1 MRKSPLSLPVCLLLG
16 TLVGGFGPSQMRA
29 QSLPSA
35 SQAKAM
41 LQSSPDLA
49 NQLRQRVTTSGMTPE
64 QIRSRL
70 KAEGYPENFLDS
82 YLPGGAGGTPNTDVV
97 SAFRRLGI
105 ADDEDASVLRT
116 MLRQE
121 GDTGMVRGAVPR
133 RAITVR
139 DDSTASAAADSAA
152 YRLFGL
158 DVFQNATSQFLP
170 VMDGP
175 VDANYR
181 IGPGDQLVLILT
193 GEVELAHTL
202 DVTRE
207 GFIVIPQVGQL
218 NVANL
223 SMAQLENLLYARLS
237 RSYSGVRRGADAP
250 TKFSVSMAKLR
261 AIQVFVTGE
270 VVRPSSYR
278 ISSAATAMT
287 SLYAAGGPTVTGTLR
302 AVTVRRGSQTIA
314 TLDVYDYLLRGDNG
328 KDVRLENG
336 DVIFVGTHGPRVR
349 VTGEVVRPATYELKA
364 GEGVREAIRAAG
376 GFKPTALASRVQIVR
391 IVPAAERTV
400 GGGDRTVVDVT
411 AAGPSI
417 DVFPAVEIRGGDE
430 LRVFPVAS
438 RVRGRI
444 TVDGHVWTKGQ
455 QAFVAG
461 MKLSDALRAA
471 GGTQPDAYLG
481 QVSITRL
488 QPDSTRIQLR
498 AVLRDTTGAVVND
511 LALADDDVITV
522 YSLTN
527 FRPRRFVAIGGSVRV
542 NGRYPYNEGMTLRD
556 LVLAAGGL
564 VEGAWIREAEIARI
578 PASFDGG
585 VTAQTVRVPLDS
597 SYLAQSANGATST
610 SREVTLQPYD
620 NVLIMQQPDFSLP
633 RSVVITG
640 EVRYP
645 GRYALRTKSERLSD
659 IVQRAGG
666 LSGEAA
672 ADAAYFARAK
682 ALTAFQRATG
692 DSAPAKPKAAGGEA
706 RGGAEA
712 TTQRESSKGFDSTDV
727 SVERSRVGVNLP
739 AALARPRSDDNLL
752 LFDNDSLHI
761 PMQRTTIEI
770 SGAVNAPSII
780 AAASGRSISFYVR
793 AAGGAS
799 LIGDAS
805 RAYVIQPDGKIQA
818 RRTVLGIVPLYPT
831 PRPGATVV
839 VPVKPA
845 DDGDLQRLASTIQI
859 VAQTVA
865 SLATVWA
872 LLR

>member
-1 MRKSPLSLPVCLLLG
+1 MANVDDVNWGMRIT
-16 TLVGGFGPSQMRA
+16 TLFRLTGLIAAIGLFAPTNSRA
-29 QSLPSA
+29 QGVPSP

-105 ADDEDASVLRT
+105 TNDEDASVLRT

-133 RAITVR
+133 RPITVR

-158 DVFQNATSQFLP
+158 DVFQNATSQFDPLQ
-170 VMDGP
+170 DGP
-175 VDANYR
+175 VDDNHR
-181 IGPGDQLVLILT
+181 IGPGDQLILILT

-218 NVANL
+218 SVSNL
-223 SMAQLENLLYARLS
+223 TMAQLENLLYARLS

-287 SLYAAGGPTVTGTLR
+287 ALYAAGGPTVTGTLR
-302 AVTVRRGSQTIA
+302 AVTVRRGGQTIA

-336 DVIFVGTHGPRVR
+336 DVVFVGTHGPRVR

-364 GEGVREAIRAAG
+364 GEGVRESIRAAG

-391 IVPAAERTV
+391 IVPPAERTV

-411 AAGPSI
+411 ASGPSV
-417 DVFPAVEIRGGDE
+417 DAFPAVEIRGGDE

-511 LALADDDVITV
+511 LALADDDIITV

-527 FRPRRFVAIGGSVRV
+527 FRQRRFVSIGGSVRV
-542 NGRYPYNEGMTLRD
+542 SGRYPFQEGMTLRD
-556 LVLAAGGL
+556 LILASGGL
-564 VEGAWIREAEIARI
+564 REGAWLREAEIARL
-578 PASFDGG
+578 PESFEQGA
-585 VTAQTVRVPLDS
+585 TALTVRVPLDS
-597 SYLAQSANGATST
+597 SYLFNGLARGTGSG
-610 SREVTLQPYD
+610 EVTLQPYD
-620 NVLIMQQPDFSLP
+620 DVLVMQRPDFALP

-645 GRYALRTKSERLSD
+645 GRYALRTKDERISD
-659 IVQRAGG
+659 IVKRAGGLTREAAVDGAHFARAAQLTSFQRAGG
-666 LSGEAA
+666 EIET
-672 ADAAYFARAK
+672 R
-682 ALTAFQRATG
+682 TG
-692 DSAPAKPKAAGGEA
+692 LDSARVISRA
-706 RGGAEA
+706 
-712 TTQRESSKGFDSTDV
+712 
-727 SVERSRVGVNLP
+727 RVGLDLRR
-739 AALARPRSDDNLL
+739 ALRSPQSANDLL
-752 LFDNDSLHI
+752 LFDGDSLHL
-761 PMQRTTIEI
+761 PLQRTTVEI
-770 SGAVNAPSII
+770 TGAVNAPTII
-780 AAASGRSISFYVR
+780 AASPNRSINYYIQ
-793 AAGGAS
+793 AAGNAS
-799 LIGDAS
+799 ISGDPKK
-805 RAYVIQPDGKIQA
+805 AYVIQPNGKIEA
-818 RRTVLGIVPLYPT
+818 RRRVLMIVALNPS

-839 VPVKPA
+839 VPVKSEA
-845 DDGDLQRLASTIQI
+845 EGDLQRLTSTIQI
-859 VAQTVA
+859 ITQTIA
-865 SLATVWA
+865 SLATLWA

>member
-1 MRKSPLSLPVCLLLG
+1 
-16 TLVGGFGPSQMRA
+16 
-29 QSLPSA
+29 
-35 SQAKAM
+35 M

-49 NQLRQRVTTSGMTPE
+49 NQLRQRVMTSGMTPE
-64 QIRSRL
+64 QIRARL

-82 YLPGGAGGTPNTDVV
+82 YLPGGSGGAPDGDVV

-105 ADDEDASVLRT
+105 TDDEDASVLRT
-116 MLRQE
+116 MLRQ
-121 GDTGMVRGAVPR
+121 GSDTGSARAATR
-133 RAITVR
+133 RPIIIR

-158 DVFQNATSQFLP
+158 EVFQNATSQFLP

-218 NVANL
+218 SVANL
-223 SMAQLENLLYARLS
+223 TMGQLENLLYARLS

-250 TKFSVSMAKLR
+250 TKFSLSMAKLR
-261 AIQVFVTGE
+261 AIQVFVTGD

-278 ISSAATAMT
+278 ISSASTAMT
-287 SLYAAGGPTVTGTLR
+287 ALYAAGGPTATGTLR

-336 DVIFVGTHGPRVR
+336 DVIFVGPHGPRVR
-349 VTGEVVRPATYELKA
+349 ITGEIVRPATYELKS

-391 IVPAAERTV
+391 IVPPAERTV
-400 GGGDRTVVDVT
+400 GGSDRTVIDVT
-411 AAGPSI
+411 ASGPSI
-417 DVFPAVEIRGGDE
+417 DAFPAVEIRGGDE
-430 LRVFPVAS
+430 LRVFPVAD
-438 RVRGRI
+438 RVRGRVNI
-444 TVDGHVWTKGQ
+444 AGNVWTPGQ

-488 QPDSTRIQLR
+488 QADSTRIQLR
-498 AVLRDTTGAVVND
+498 AVLRDTTGAVIND
-511 LALADDDVITV
+511 LPLADDDQITV
-522 YSLTN
+522 YSLTT
-527 FRPRRFVAIGGSVRV
+527 FRPPRFVAIGGSVKV
-542 NGRYPYNEGMTLRD
+542 SGRYPYYEGMSLRD

-564 VEGAWIREAEIARI
+564 VEGAWLQEAEIARL
-578 PASFDGG
+578 PETFGG
-585 VTAQTVRVPLDS
+585 GITAKTVRVPLDS
-597 SYLAQSANGATST
+597 TYLAQSATIAGSNET
-610 SREVTLQPYD
+610 TLLPYD
-620 NVLIMQQPDFSLP
+620 NVLVMQRPDFALP
-633 RSVVITG
+633 RSIVITG

-645 GRYALRTKSERLSD
+645 GRYALRTKSERIGD

-666 LSGEAA
+666 LSAEAA
-672 ADAAYFARAK
+672 IDGAYFARATQ
-682 ALTAFQRATG
+682 LTSFQRA
-692 DSAPAKPKAAGGEA
+692 
-706 RGGAEA
+706 GGALE
-712 TTQRESSKGFDSTDV
+712 TRKGLDTLDTSII
-727 SVERSRVGVNLP
+727 RSRVGVDLR
-739 AALARPRSDDNLL
+739 AALDRPRSTDNLL
-752 LFDNDSLHI
+752 LFDEDSLHI
-761 PMQRTTIEI
+761 PLQRTTVEI
-770 SGAVNAPSII
+770 TGAVNSPSII
-780 AAASGRSISFYVR
+780 AASSGRSITYYVR

-799 LIGDAS
+799 LRGDTKK
-805 RAYVIQPDGKIQA
+805 AYVIQPNGKIEA
-818 RRTVLGIVPLYPT
+818 GRTLLWVIALNPT

-839 VPVKPA
+839 VPVKP
-845 DDGDLQRLASTIQI
+845 DNEGDLQRLAATIQI

>member
-1 MRKSPLSLPVCLLLG
+1 MPTHENVNFGMRPTICFRLAGLFATAWLVAPSMLTAQAMPSP
-16 TLVGGFGPSQMRA
+16 
-29 QSLPSA
+29 

-49 NQLRQRVTTSGMTPE
+49 NQLRQRVMTSGMAPE
-64 QIRSRL
+64 QIRARL
-70 KAEGYPENFLDS
+70 KAEGYPEGFLDS
-82 YLPGGAGGTPNTDVV
+82 YLPGGAGGTPDSDVV
-97 SAFRRLGI
+97 GAFRRLGI
-105 ADDEDASVLRT
+105 TDDEDATVLRT
-116 MLRQE
+116 MLRQ
-121 GDTGMVRGAVPR
+121 GSDTGSSRSMAPR
-133 RAITVR
+133 RPVTVQ
-139 DDSTASAAADSAA
+139 DDSTSSAAADSAA
-152 YRLFGL
+152 FRLFGL

-202 DVTRE
+202 DVSRE
-207 GFIVIPQVGQL
+207 GFVVIPQVGQL
-218 NVANL
+218 SVANL
-223 SMAQLENLLYARLS
+223 TMGQLESLLYARLS

-261 AIQVFVTGE
+261 AIQVFVTGD

-278 ISSAATAMT
+278 VSSAATAMT
-287 SLYAAGGPTVTGTLR
+287 ALYAAGGPTVTGTLR
-302 AVTVRRGSQTIA
+302 AVTVRRGNQTIA

-391 IVPAAERTV
+391 IVPPAERTS
-400 GGGDRTVVDVT
+400 GGSDRTVVDVT
-411 AAGPSI
+411 AGGPSL
-417 DVFPAVEIRGGDE
+417 DAFPAMEIRGGDE

-438 RVRGRI
+438 RVRSRI
-444 TVDGHVWTKGQ
+444 SVEGHVWTTGQ

-511 LALADDDVITV
+511 LDLADDDVITV

-527 FRPRRFVAIGGSVRV
+527 FRPSRFVAIGGSVKV
-542 NGRYPYNEGMTLRD
+542 SGRYPYNEGMTLRD

-578 PASFDGG
+578 PASFEGG

-597 SYLAQSANGATST
+597 SYLAQGATGAGSGA
-610 SREVTLQPYD
+610 REVTLRPYD

-666 LSGEAA
+666 LSSEAA
-672 ADAAYFARAK
+672 TDAAFLALVK
-682 ALTAFQRATG
+682 ALTEFQRADTAS
-692 DSAPAKPKAAGGEA
+692 DKK
-706 RGGAEA
+706 
-712 TTQRESSKGFDSTDV
+712 KG
-727 SVERSRVGVNLP
+727 
-739 AALARPRSDDNLL
+739 
-752 LFDNDSLHI
+752 
-761 PMQRTTIEI
+761 
-770 SGAVNAPSII
+770 
-780 AAASGRSISFYVR
+780 
-793 AAGGAS
+793 
-799 LIGDAS
+799 
-805 RAYVIQPDGKIQA
+805 
-818 RRTVLGIVPLYPT
+818 
-831 PRPGATVV
+831 
-839 VPVKPA
+839 
-845 DDGDLQRLASTIQI
+845 
-859 VAQTVA
+859 
-865 SLATVWA
+865 
-872 LLR
+872 

>member
-1 MRKSPLSLPVCLLLG
+1 MTLLRLASLCS
-16 TLVGGFGPSQMRA
+16 LVGILSPSGARA
-29 QSLPSA
+29 QAIPSP

-49 NQLRQRVTTSGMTPE
+49 NQLRQRVMTSGMTPE
-64 QIRSRL
+64 QIRARL
-70 KAEGYPENFLDS
+70 KAEGYPESFLDS
-82 YLPGGAGGTPNTDVV
+82 YLPGGAGGAPDSDVV

-105 ADDEDASVLRT
+105 TDDEDASVLRT
-116 MLRQE
+116 MLRQGSDSGVARSE
-121 GDTGMVRGAVPR
+121 TLR
-133 RAITVR
+133 RPVMVR
-139 DDSTASAAADSAA
+139 DDSTASADADSAA
-152 YRLFGL
+152 FRLFGL

-218 NVANL
+218 SVANL
-223 SMAQLENLLYARLS
+223 TMAQLENLLYARLS

-261 AIQVFVTGE
+261 AIQVFVTGD

-278 ISSAATAMT
+278 ISSASTAMT
-287 SLYAAGGPTVTGTLR
+287 ALYAAGGPTATGTLR

-314 TLDVYDYLLRGDNG
+314 TLDVYDYLLRGDNA

-336 DVIFVGTHGPRVR
+336 DVIFVGPHGPRVR

-376 GFKPTALASRVQIVR
+376 GFKPTALATRVQIVR
-391 IVPAAERTV
+391 IVPPAERTA
-400 GGGDRTVVDVT
+400 GGSDRTVVDVT
-411 AAGPSI
+411 ASGPSI
-417 DVFPAVEIRGGDE
+417 DAFPAVEIRGGDE

-438 RVRGRI
+438 RVRGRVNV
-444 TVDGHVWTKGQ
+444 TGHVWTPGQ

-488 QPDSTRIQLR
+488 RPDSTRIQLR
-498 AVLRDTTGAVVND
+498 AMLRDTTGAVVND
-511 LALADDDVITV
+511 LDLADDDEVTV
-522 YSLTN
+522 YSLTS
-527 FRPRRFVAIGGSVRV
+527 FRPRRFVAIGGSVKTS
-542 NGRYPYNEGMTLRD
+542 GRYPYYEGMTLRD

-578 PASFDGG
+578 PASFEGG
-585 VTAQTVRVPLDS
+585 ITAQTVRVPLDS
-597 SYLAQSANGATST
+597 SYLAQSTATTAAGA
-610 SREVTLQPYD
+610 REIALLPYD

-666 LSGEAA
+666 LSPEAA
-672 ADAAYFARAK
+672 TDAAYFARVT
-682 ALTAFQRATG
+682 ALTAFQRATD
-692 DSAPAKPKAAGGEA
+692 DSAGAARTGTKPSGARAGA
-706 RGGAEA
+706 L
-712 TTQRESSKGFDSTDV
+712 RESTRGFDTTLV
-727 SVERSRVGVNLP
+727 VVIRSRVGVDLD
-739 AALARPRSDDNLL
+739 AALARQESQDNLL

-761 PMQRTTIEI
+761 PMVRTTVEI

-780 AAASGRSISFYVR
+780 SASSGRGIDYYVR

-799 LIGDAS
+799 LRGDTK
-805 RAYVIQPDGKIQA
+805 RAYVIQPNGKIEA
-818 RRTVLGIVPLYPT
+818 RRKLLWVVSLNPT

-839 VPVKPA
+839 VPVKPDNEA
-845 DDGDLQRLASTIQI
+845 DLQRFASTIQI
-859 VAQTVA
+859 IAQTVA

>member
-1 MRKSPLSLPVCLLLG
+1 
-16 TLVGGFGPSQMRA
+16 
-29 QSLPSA
+29 
-35 SQAKAM
+35 
-41 LQSSPDLA
+41 
-49 NQLRQRVTTSGMTPE
+49 
-64 QIRSRL
+64 
-70 KAEGYPENFLDS
+70 
-82 YLPGGAGGTPNTDVV
+82 
-97 SAFRRLGI
+97 
-105 ADDEDASVLRT
+105 
-116 MLRQE
+116 
-121 GDTGMVRGAVPR
+121 
-133 RAITVR
+133 
-139 DDSTASAAADSAA
+139 
-152 YRLFGL
+152 
-158 DVFQNATSQFLP
+158 
-170 VMDGP
+170 
-175 VDANYR
+175 
-181 IGPGDQLVLILT
+181 
-193 GEVELAHTL
+193 
-202 DVTRE
+202 
-207 GFIVIPQVGQL
+207 
-218 NVANL
+218 
-223 SMAQLENLLYARLS
+223 
-237 RSYSGVRRGADAP
+237 
-250 TKFSVSMAKLR
+250 
-261 AIQVFVTGE
+261 
-270 VVRPSSYR
+270 
-278 ISSAATAMT
+278 
-287 SLYAAGGPTVTGTLR
+287 
-302 AVTVRRGSQTIA
+302 
-314 TLDVYDYLLRGDNG
+314 
-328 KDVRLENG
+328 
-336 DVIFVGTHGPRVR
+336 

-391 IVPAAERTV
+391 IVPPAERTV

-411 AAGPSI
+411 ASGPSI
-417 DVFPAVEIRGGDE
+417 DAFPAVEIRGGDE

-527 FRPRRFVAIGGSVRV
+527 FRPRRFVAIGGSVKV
-542 NGRYPYNEGMTLRD
+542 SGRYPYNEGMTLRD

-578 PASFDGG
+578 PASFYGG

-597 SYLAQSANGATST
+597 SYLAQSASGPTTT

-666 LSGEAA
+666 LSEEAA
-672 ADAAYFARAK
+672 SDAAYFARAR
-682 ALTAFQRATG
+682 ALTAFERASG
-692 DSAPAKPKAAGGEA
+692 DGAAAAATPA
-706 RGGAEA
+706 RGGARTGAEA
-712 TTQRESSKGFDSTDV
+712 GAAKESAKGFDTTV
-727 SVERSRVGVNLP
+727 APVMRSRVGVDLR
-739 AALARPRSDDNLL
+739 AALARPKSDDDLL
-752 LFDNDSLHI
+752 LFDNDSLHL
-761 PMQRTTIEI
+761 PMQRTTVEI

-780 AAASGRSISFYVR
+780 AASSGRSINYYVR

-799 LIGDAS
+799 LTGDAK
-805 RAYVIQPDGKIQA
+805 RAYVIQPNGKIQA
-818 RRTVLGIVPLYPT
+818 RRQILWVVTLNPT

-839 VPVKPA
+839 VPVKGA
-845 DDGDLQRLASTIQI
+845 DDGDLQRLTATIQI

-872 LLR
+872 LLRP

>member
-1 MRKSPLSLPVCLLLG
+1 
-16 TLVGGFGPSQMRA
+16 
-29 QSLPSA
+29 
-35 SQAKAM
+35 M

-49 NQLRQRVTTSGMTPE
+49 NQLRQRVMTSGMTPE
-64 QIRSRL
+64 QIRARL

-82 YLPGGAGGTPNTDVV
+82 YLPGGSGGAPDGDVV

-105 ADDEDASVLRT
+105 TDDEDASVLRT
-116 MLRQE
+116 MLRQ
-121 GDTGMVRGAVPR
+121 GSDTGSARAATR
-133 RAITVR
+133 RPIIIR

-158 DVFQNATSQFLP
+158 EVFQNATSQFLP

-218 NVANL
+218 SVANL
-223 SMAQLENLLYARLS
+223 TMGQLENLLYARLS

-250 TKFSVSMAKLR
+250 TKFSLSMAKLR
-261 AIQVFVTGE
+261 AIQVFVTGD

-278 ISSAATAMT
+278 ISSASTAMT
-287 SLYAAGGPTVTGTLR
+287 ALYAAGGPTATGTLR

-336 DVIFVGTHGPRVR
+336 DVIFVGPHGPRVR
-349 VTGEVVRPATYELKA
+349 ITGEIVRPATYELKS

-391 IVPAAERTV
+391 IVPPAERTV
-400 GGGDRTVVDVT
+400 GGSDRTVIDVT
-411 AAGPSI
+411 ASGPSI
-417 DVFPAVEIRGGDE
+417 DAFPAVEIRGGDE
-430 LRVFPVAS
+430 LRVFPVAD
-438 RVRGRI
+438 RVRGRVNI
-444 TVDGHVWTKGQ
+444 AGNVWTPGQ

-488 QPDSTRIQLR
+488 QADSTRIQLR
-498 AVLRDTTGAVVND
+498 AVLRDTTGAVIND
-511 LALADDDVITV
+511 LPLADDDQITV
-522 YSLTN
+522 YSLTT
-527 FRPRRFVAIGGSVRV
+527 FRPPRFVAIGGSVKV
-542 NGRYPYNEGMTLRD
+542 SGRYPYYEGMSLRD

-564 VEGAWIREAEIARI
+564 VEGAWLQEAEIARL
-578 PASFDGG
+578 PETFGG
-585 VTAQTVRVPLDS
+585 GITAKTVRVPLDS
-597 SYLAQSANGATST
+597 TYLAQSATIAGSNET
-610 SREVTLQPYD
+610 TLLPYD
-620 NVLIMQQPDFSLP
+620 NVLVMQRPDFALP
-633 RSVVITG
+633 RSIVITG

-645 GRYALRTKSERLSD
+645 GRYALRTKSERIGD

-666 LSGEAA
+666 LSAEAA
-672 ADAAYFARAK
+672 IDGAYFARATQ
-682 ALTAFQRATG
+682 LTSFQRA
-692 DSAPAKPKAAGGEA
+692 
-706 RGGAEA
+706 GGALE
-712 TTQRESSKGFDSTDV
+712 TRKGLDTLDTSII
-727 SVERSRVGVNLP
+727 RSRVGVDLR
-739 AALARPRSDDNLL
+739 AALDRPRSTDNLL
-752 LFDNDSLHI
+752 LFDEDSLHI
-761 PMQRTTIEI
+761 PLQRTTVEI
-770 SGAVNAPSII
+770 TGAVNSPSII
-780 AAASGRSISFYVR
+780 AASSWRSITYYVR

-799 LIGDAS
+799 LRGDTKK
-805 RAYVIQPDGKIQA
+805 AYVIQPNGKIEA
-818 RRTVLGIVPLYPT
+818 GRTLLWVIALNPT

-839 VPVKPA
+839 VPVKP
-845 DDGDLQRLASTIQI
+845 DNEGDLQRLAATIQI